1 MMTSA
6 TKRAAIATAMM
17 LIFGGAAGCK
27 KKGED
32 QAAEGSGSGSAV
44 VKQADELA
52 TAEEPAGLTWKR
64 IDMPFGSL
72 ELPVD
77 AGWNLVGTDVQGP
90 DGIVIVMQSQ
100 DKDVE
105 RMDKF
110 LSAFNALQKRD
121 APKYEGKPV
130 AKGTVNGEPAAR
142 VEGTFDNGTRFV
154 TRDYLVFTKGK
165 VVVVGARIPEAHAA
179 KLPGVVDHLARTLQV
194 K

>member
-1 MMTSA
+1 M
-6 TKRAAIATAMM
+6 KRAAMAMAAAM
-17 LIFGGAAGCK
+17 LVLGGAAGCK
-27 KKGED
+27 KKEGD
-32 QAAEGSGSGSAV
+32 KVADGSGSGSGSAV

-52 TAEEPAGLTWKR
+52 TAAEPAGLTWKR

-100 DKDVE
+100 DKVTVE

-110 LSAFNALQKRD
+110 LAAFDALQKRD
-121 APKYEGKPV
+121 APKYEGK
-130 AKGTVNGEPAAR
+130 ALTKGTVNGEAAAR
-142 VEGTFDNGTRFV
+142 VEGSFDNGARFV

-165 VVVVGARIPEAHAA
+165 VVVVGARIPEAAAA
-179 KLPGVVDHLARTLQV
+179 KLPGVVDHLVRTLQT